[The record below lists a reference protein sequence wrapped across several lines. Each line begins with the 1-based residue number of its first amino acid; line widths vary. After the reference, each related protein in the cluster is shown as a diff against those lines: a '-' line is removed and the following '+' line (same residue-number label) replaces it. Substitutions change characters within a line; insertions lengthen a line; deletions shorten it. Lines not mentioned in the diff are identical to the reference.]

1 MSQSAHINFQIKVN
15 NSGITRLG
23 FGLIGVLSHRA
34 ALFAGR
40 SKLYTRTADAITD
53 GFPADGPEVRAL
65 TRIFGQSPHPPRAA
79 ILRADDVAV
88 IQKYELDATVADNTL
103 YQLVVEGEG
112 FDDATIEYT
121 TGDDATQGLVHYELL
136 TGLNAIVDKNFTA
149 AYKALVYADQVF
161 TAAAGTEIFTKAGH
175 TLQTGDG
182 PFQVSNSG
190 GALPA
195 GIAAVTDYW
204 IIRIDA
210 NTFYLA
216 TSLANAVAGSHL
228 SISTD
233 GTGTQTISDTGSTVR
248 PSDPLVITGTAAND
262 WFSLSSTEIDL
273 IALKQTHDDFD
284 VATAL
289 SAILLKDKSW
299 YWLETNFN
307 SKSYVLAVAEW
318 CEANA
323 KTYIADVNET
333 EACTVVVG
341 DGTDTLAAL
350 LALEY
355 KRTLYCFHH
364 RPAAMMS
371 AGYEGELAPKN
382 PGLWTAAYKPIIGVE
397 ASPLNES
404 HMANLDAR
412 RATYYKQEFDRSFTW
427 EGKVANPDYGFL
439 DVTVS
444 LDWVSDDFVKSLAGK
459 FIASDSIGYD
469 DADFMILIAAG
480 RGSIARAVSN
490 EHKIM
495 APGDPDNP
503 LDPPPSFTLPR
514 VADIDPSVRALR
526 NIPDGQLTFRLRSS
540 AHSADVTATVSF

>member
-1 MSQSAHINFQIKVN
+1 MSQSAHINFTIQFN
-15 NSGITRLG
+15 SSGITRLG
-23 FGLIGVLSHRA
+23 FGLIGILSHRP

-53 GFPADGPEVRAL
+53 GFPADGPEVRAM
-65 TRIFGQSPHPPRAA
+65 TRIFGQSPRPPRVA
-79 ILRADDVAV
+79 ILRADDSAV
-88 IQKYELDATVADNTL
+88 IQKYQIDVTVADSSL
-103 YQLVVEGEG
+103 YELDVQGEG
-112 FDDATIEYT
+112 FDDATISYT
-121 TGDDATQGLVHYELL
+121 SGADAEQGQIHGALAI
-136 TGLNAIVDKNFTA
+136 GLNAIVDKNFTA
-149 AYKALVYADQVF
+149 TFTPLVYADQVF
-161 TAAAGTEIFTKAGH
+161 TAAASTEIFTKAAH
-175 TLQTGDG
+175 TFQTGDG
-182 PFQVSNSG
+182 PFHVSNSG
-190 GALPA
+190 GALPT
-195 GIAAVTDYW
+195 GLVAATDYW
-204 IIRIDA
+204 VIVIDA

-216 TSLANAVAGSHL
+216 TSLANAIAGSHL

-233 GTGTQTISDTGSTVR
+233 GTGTQTISDTADTVR
-248 PSDPLVITGTAAND
+248 PADPITITGTAAND
-262 WFSLSSTEIDL
+262 WFSIGTTEIDL
-273 IALKQTHDDFD
+273 IGIKQTHDDFD

-289 SAILLKDKSW
+289 GAIILKDNTW

-323 KTYIADVNET
+323 KTYICDVNET

-350 LALEY
+350 VALEY
-355 KRTLYCFHH
+355 KRTMYCFHH

-371 AGYEGELAPKN
+371 AGLEGELAPKA
-382 PGLWTAAYKPIIGVE
+382 PGLWTAAYKGIIGVE
-397 ASPLNES
+397 ASPLNET

-427 EGKVANPDYGFL
+427 QGQVANPDYGFL

-459 FIASDSIGYD
+459 FIGSDSIGYD
-469 DADFMILIAAG
+469 DADFQILIAAG
-480 RGSIARAVSN
+480 KGSIARAVSPA
-490 EHKIM
+490 HKIM
-495 APGDPDNP
+495 APGDPNNP
-503 LDPPPSFTLPR
+503 LDPPPSFTLPS
-514 VADIDPSVRALR
+514 VADIDPAVRALR